1 MYKNK
6 FGDILM
12 KKKFDLKK
20 FYINIIIIGLL
31 LYAIFVLVSQ
41 QSKLNNYSE
50 TQRYYSE
57 LIEDAKK
64 EQTSLNKRKE
74 NVNSEE
80 YIEQIARDRLD
91 MFLPNERV
99 YIDIGQ

>member
-1 MYKNK
+1 
-6 FGDILM
+6 M
-12 KKKFDLKK
+12 KKKFDLKN

-31 LYAIFVLVSQ
+31 LYAIFVLISQ

-50 TQRYYSE
+50 SQQYYSE
-57 LIEDAKK
+57 LIDDAKK
-64 EQTSLNKRKE
+64 KQDTLNKRKD

-80 YIEQIARDRLD
+80 YIEQVARDRLD

>member
-1 MYKNK
+1 
-6 FGDILM
+6 M
-12 KKKFDLKK
+12 KKNFDLKK

-31 LYAIFVLVSQ
+31 LYAIFVLISQ

-50 TQRYYSE
+50 SQQYYSE
-57 LIEDAKK
+57 LIDDAKK
-64 EQTSLNKRKE
+64 KQDTLNKRKD

-80 YIEQIARDRLD
+80 YIEQVARDRLD

>member
-1 MYKNK
+1 
-6 FGDILM
+6 M

-31 LYAIFVLVSQ
+31 LYAIFVLISQ

-50 TQRYYSE
+50 SQQYYSE
-57 LIEDAKK
+57 LIDDAKK
-64 EQTSLNKRKE
+64 KQDTLNKRKD
-74 NVNSEE
+74 NVNSKE
-80 YIEQIARDRLD
+80 YIEQVARDRLD

>member
-1 MYKNK
+1 
-6 FGDILM
+6 M

-31 LYAIFVLVSQ
+31 LYAIFVLISQ
-41 QSKLNNYSE
+41 QDE
-50 TQRYYSE
+50 SE
-57 LIEDAKK
+57 LIDAAKTK
-64 EQTSLNKRKE
+64 QDTLNKRKD
-74 NVNSEE
+74 NVTSEE
-80 YIEQIARDRLD
+80 YIEQVARDRLD

>member
-1 MYKNK
+1 
-6 FGDILM
+6 M
-12 KKKFDLKK
+12 KKTFNLKK

-31 LYAIFVLVSQ
+31 LYAIFVLISQ

-50 TQRYYSE
+50 SQQYYSE
-57 LIEDAKK
+57 LIDDAKK
-64 EQTSLNKRKE
+64 KQDTLNKRKD

-80 YIEQIARDRLD
+80 YIEQVARDRLD

>member
-1 MYKNK
+1 
-6 FGDILM
+6 M

-31 LYAIFVLVSQ
+31 LYAIFVLISQ
-41 QSKLNNYSE
+41 QTKLNNYSE
-50 TQRYYSE
+50 SQQYYSE
-57 LIEDAKK
+57 LIDDAKK
-64 EQTSLNKRKE
+64 KQDTLNKRKD

-80 YIEQIARDRLD
+80 YIEQDARDRLD

>member
-1 MYKNK
+1 
-6 FGDILM
+6 M

-31 LYAIFVLVSQ
+31 LYAIFVLISQ

-50 TQRYYSE
+50 SQQYYSE
-57 LIEDAKK
+57 LIDDAKK
-64 EQTSLNKRKE
+64 KQDTLNIRKD

-80 YIEQIARDRLD
+80 YIEQVARDRLD